1 MIGRRS
7 HPRLSLGQAWPGA
20 VRLLRDIAVCRTAE
34 AELLAVS
41 QSPGVIGERMSLE
54 LIASVGTIAL
64 RVQVLDSRPVMVDG
78 ALRHQ
83 VRLGIVGETASD
95 LPHHGVQHDGR
106 TRVAVADAIDALL
119 LASDVVAVVGR
130 HMPIRLIDLSMSG
143 CLFESWVRLDVGTHA
158 TVRVAHDGREFTDD
172 VRVARTQHSAGS
184 SGLFHVGAEFLWT
197 NAPTEQSM
205 RMIPSRFDA
214 VSLKPTR
221 MASLHM

>member
-7 HPRLSLGQAWPGA
+7 HPRFSLGQAWPGA
-20 VRLLRDIAVCRTAE
+20 VRLLRDITVCRTAE

-41 QSPGVIGERMSLE
+41 QSPGVIGEHLSLE

-64 RVQVLDSRPVMVDG
+64 RVQVLGSRPAIVDG
-78 ALRHQ
+78 TVRHQ
-83 VRLGIVGETASD
+83 VRLGIVGETARD
-95 LPHHGVQHDGR
+95 LPHHRVQRDGR

-130 HMPIRLIDLSMSG
+130 QMPVRLIDVSLSG
-143 CLFESWVRLDVGTHA
+143 CLLESWVRLDVGTHA
-158 TVRVAHDGREFTDD
+158 TVRVPHDGREFTDD
-172 VRVARTQHSAGS
+172 VRVARIHPSAGS

-205 RMIPSRFDA
+205 RMIASRFDG

-221 MASLHM
+221 LARLHM